1 MGCGCNK
8 KRRSSTTQQAST
20 TQPAS
25 PPPSQPASS
34 APARA
39 AAAAQRAER
48 STMARTTSYVLQM
61 DSGVRQRFSTR
72 LEAEAARVRFGGDGT
87 IRER

>member
-8 KRRSSTTQQAST
+8 GKKSSV
-20 TQPAS
+20 
-25 PPPSQPASS
+25 PPKAAK
-34 APARA
+34 APAPTTKKISTPPAQPSRTA
-39 AAAAQRAER
+39 A
-48 STMARTTSYVLQM
+48 TTARTTSYVLQM
-61 DSGVRQRFSTR
+61 TSGHIQKYRTQ

>member
-8 KRRSSTTQQAST
+8 GKRAKPAVTSSKSTPTSSLPSAGGARTSATT
-20 TQPAS
+20 
-25 PPPSQPASS
+25 
-34 APARA
+34 
-39 AAAAQRAER
+39 
-48 STMARTTSYVLQM
+48 ARTTSYVLQM
-61 DSGVRQRFSTR
+61 ASGHTQRYRTQ

>member
-8 KRRSSTTQQAST
+8 GKRVKPTVTSSK
-20 TQPAS
+20 S
-25 PPPSQPASS
+25 PPTSS
-34 APARA
+34 AKSPTPAATATGSARTSA
-39 AAAAQRAER
+39 
-48 STMARTTSYVLQM
+48 TTARTTSYVLQM
-61 DSGVRQRFSTR
+61 ASGHIQRYRTQ